1 MPCNDDDA
9 ATTAVPSH
17 PPTTV
22 ADGAGSPDTDKV
34 INPAVP
40 INILSDNSSQYSDES
55 DYGPDTEEELDTYI
69 TLYDKEDEHVTFFR
83 DLVPETVEG
92 LESMVF
98 SQKDLATLKEKEQNL
113 CNKEDSNY
121 FRSKIADALLY
132 EQIKEAMAPYLT
144 NDKLKRLAHQWST
157 QLN

>member
-1 MPCNDDDA
+1 MHCNDDDA

-17 PPTTV
+17 PPTIV
-22 ADGAGSPDTDKV
+22 ADGAGSPDTDEV

-40 INILSDNSSQYSDES
+40 INILSDDSSQYSDES

-92 LESMVF
+92 LGSMVF
-98 SQKDLATLKEKEQNL
+98 SQKDLTTLKEKKQNL

-121 FRSKIADALLY
+121 FRSKIADVLLY
-132 EQIKEAMAPYLT
+132 E
-144 NDKLKRLAHQWST
+144 
-157 QLN
+157 